1 MQKKYFITGIG
12 TDVGKTVVAAI
23 LTEALQADYWK
34 PVQCGIDGGGDK
46 QVVKDLVSNSKTV
59 FHPESYVLKQPLSP
73 NIAAVTEGIK
83 IALEEIV
90 LPQTTND
97 IIIEG
102 AGGLMVPLASGV
114 FVADLIKH
122 LNAEVIV
129 VVSDYLG
136 NINHSLLTIMALK
149 SMQLN
154 VKGIVFNGN
163 LSRDVEDTIMK
174 NSPWPKLFNVNKH
187 SVIGREIIAS
197 YKEVVINN
205 LG

>member
-205 LG
+205 LS